1 MYVVMT
7 IVILITCLLLMLIVL
22 IQNPKGGG
30 LNASLGSIGNQMMG
44 ARKTTD
50 VLEKTTW
57 GLAIALLIFSLAGS
71 AMIDMEEGDG
81 SNVSV
86 IEQAINEGYMNP
98 SNNPTTPIT
107 IPEPTIPE
115 K

>member
-1 MYVVMT
+1 MYIVMT

-50 VLEKTTW
+50 ILEKTTW
-57 GLAIALLIFSLAGS
+57 GLAVALLIFSLAGS
-71 AMIDMEEGDG
+71 AMIDMDDGEE

-86 IEQAINEGYMNP
+86 IEQAINDGYMDP
-98 SNNPTTPIT
+98 SNNPTTPLT
-107 IPEPTIPE
+107 IPESATPE
-115 K
+115 E